1 MHLFDTICCICIP
14 LHKTFLMMALKQP
27 KHVGGSSQ
35 MKKIFITDGAVCWI
49 KHYIFSLLNRIRIT
63 KKCMSYCIMIN
74 KRRCCIYSVISIKWR
89 VHLAIKRTQCILD
102 YFCITSASPQTIY
115 IPNIPHEKKCN
126 RTPSP
131 KGRL

>member
-14 LHKTFLMMALKQP
+14 LHKTFLIMALKQP

-35 MKKIFITDGAVCWI
+35 MKKLFITDGAVCWI
-49 KHYIFSLLNRIRIT
+49 KHYIFSLLNRIWIT

-126 RTPSP
+126 RTPNP